1 MAQSIFSLDLADASR
16 VIAAR
21 KRRSIELRVSFD
33 IAGVDADDDHFAQ
46 FRPHGVWLGSIAIAI
61 DGEVIGA
68 VDVSGSGIKPDTI
81 VAHTSPAGFGE
92 GGG

>member
-1 MAQSIFSLDLADASR
+1 MAQSILSLDLADVCR

-21 KRRSIELRVSFD
+21 KRRAIELRVSFD

-46 FRPHGVWLGSIAIAI
+46 PRADGVWLGSVAIAI

-68 VDVSGSGIKPDTI
+68 VDVSGSGIEPDTI
-81 VAHTSPAGFGE
+81 AAHASPAGFGE